1 MKLFKENNIDESK
14 IIKER
19 EKLID
24 AMLVKL
30 LKHANSTKG
39 NCITFVEL
47 FEGIKSNSFLANLDI
62 PQSVVKQRL
71 EYLIVKEFC
80 KRNEDDR
87 RIYHYIA

>member
-1 MKLFKENNIDESK
+1 MPVILRPTAAMMRQAQQNSIDEGK

-39 NCITFVEL
+39 NSITF
-47 FEGIKSNSFLANLDI
+47 N
-62 PQSVVKQRL
+62 
-71 EYLIVKEFC
+71 
-80 KRNEDDR
+80 
-87 RIYHYIA
+87 